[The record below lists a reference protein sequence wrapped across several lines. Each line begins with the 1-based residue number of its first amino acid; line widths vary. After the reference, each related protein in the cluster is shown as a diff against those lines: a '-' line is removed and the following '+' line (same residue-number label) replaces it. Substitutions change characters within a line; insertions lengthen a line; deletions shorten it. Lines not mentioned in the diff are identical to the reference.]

1 MGAVADD
8 FPVPLAVG
16 NWLRQPARHRPTHPA
31 IISGERSVDYAT
43 LDAWSDRLA
52 RVLVGRGLGLGDRV
66 ATLSENSV
74 EQVVLLFACA
84 RAGLILAPLNWHLS
98 PDELAVQLD
107 LFAPALTLVAA
118 SRWSEQAGGVV
129 AGWQPEPLE
138 DYVTDAYPA
147 AGTSLPAIDDDAGL
161 LLIATS
167 GTTGV
172 PKGALLTNRNC
183 YWTNASLQAAMPLD
197 ADDVVLG
204 LLPQYHVGGWNI
216 QTLLAWSLG
225 ATVVLERS
233 FDPGRVLE
241 LIERH
246 RVTTLM
252 GVPTTYVLV
261 AEHPR
266 FADTDLSSLRFAL
279 VGGAAMPR
287 SAQDR
292 WAERGV
298 AMAVGYGLT
307 EAGPNALV
315 LPPGEAPP
323 WPGAVGRPYPYVEVA
338 LRDPTDGRVLAGAGT
353 GEILVRGPN
362 VFAGYWR
369 APAATGAAMVEGW
382 LRTGDIGERDA
393 QGNYRISGRT
403 KEMFIS
409 GGENV
414 FPAEVERVL
423 SEHPAIADA
432 AVIGV
437 PDPVWGEVGVAYV
450 VTRRD
455 AVIGVDELE
464 AHCRAHLARYKV
476 PRRIV
481 ITAELPRSPVGK
493 VDKRYLPRDVDV
505 R

>member
-1 MGAVADD
+1 MAAVAEG
-8 FPVPLAVG
+8 FPAPLAVG
-16 NWLRQPARHRPTHPA
+16 SWLRQPARHRPRHAA
-31 IISGERSVDYAT
+31 IISDERTFDYAT

-52 RVLVGRGLGLGDRV
+52 RVLVGRGLRPGDRV

-74 EQVVLLFACA
+74 EQVVALFACA
-84 RAGLILAPLNWHLS
+84 RAGLILTPLNWHLS
-98 PDELAVQLD
+98 PDELAVQLT
-107 LFAPALTLVAA
+107 LFQPALTLVAA

-129 AGWQPEPLE
+129 AAWQPEPLE

-147 AGTSLPAIDDDAGL
+147 GHVTLPTLDDDAGL

-167 GTTGV
+167 GTTGQ

-183 YWTNASLQAAMPLD
+183 YWTNASLQAALPLSP
-197 ADDVVLG
+197 DDVVLS

-233 FDPGRVLE
+233 FDPGRVLDQ
-241 LIERH
+241 IERH

-252 GVPTTYVLV
+252 GVPTMYVLV

-266 FADTDLSSLRFAL
+266 FAAADLSSLRFAL
-279 VGGAAMPR
+279 VGGAAMPA

-292 WAERGV
+292 WSERGV

-307 EAGPNALV
+307 EAGPNTLV
-315 LPPGEAPP
+315 LPPGEMTP
-323 WPGAVGRPYPYVEVA
+323 WPGAVGRPYPYVDVA
-338 LRDPTDGRVLAGAGT
+338 LRDPTDGRVLTGPGA

-362 VFAGYWR
+362 VFAGYWHD
-369 APAATGAAMVEGW
+369 AAATRAAVVEGW
-382 LRTGDIGERDA
+382 LRTGDVGERDA
-393 QGNYRISGRT
+393 HGVYRISGRT
-403 KEMFIS
+403 KEMFVS

-423 SEHPAIADA
+423 SEHPAIADV

-450 VTRRD
+450 VAHQGA
-455 AVIGVDELE
+455 AVNGDELQ
-464 AHCRAHLARYKV
+464 AYCRAHLAPFKV

-481 ITAELPRSPVGK
+481 LTPELPRSPVGK
-493 VDKRYLPRDVDV
+493 VDKRHLPRDGDV
-505 R
+505 L

>member
-1 MGAVADD
+1 MGAVADG
-8 FPVPLAVG
+8 FPAPLAVG
-16 NWLRQPARHRPTHPA
+16 NWLHQPARHRPDHAA
-31 IISGERSVDYAT
+31 IVTAERTIDYAT

-52 RVLVGRGLGLGDRV
+52 RVLVGRGLEPGDRV

-84 RAGLILAPLNWHLS
+84 RAGLILTPLNWHLS
-98 PDELAVQLD
+98 PDELAVQLV
-107 LFAPALTLVAA
+107 LFEPALTLVAA

-129 AGWQPEPLE
+129 APWQPEPLE
-138 DYVTDAYPA
+138 DYVSDAYPA
-147 AGTSLPAIDDDAGL
+147 AEVTLPAPDDDAGL

-167 GTTGV
+167 GTTGI

-183 YWTNASLQAAMPLD
+183 YWTNASLQAAVPLS
-197 ADDVVLG
+197 ADDVVLA

-233 FDPGRVLE
+233 FDPGRVLD

-252 GVPTTYVLV
+252 GVPTMYVLV

-266 FADTDLSSLRFAL
+266 FAEADLSSLRFVL
-279 VGGAAMPR
+279 VGGAAMPS
-287 SAQDR
+287 SARDR
-292 WAERGV
+292 WSERGV
-298 AMAVGYGLT
+298 AVAVGYGLT
-307 EAGPNALV
+307 EAGPNTLV
-315 LPPGEAPP
+315 LPPGETPP

-338 LRDPTDGRVLAGAGT
+338 LRDPTDDRVLSGPGT

-369 APAATGAAMVEGW
+369 DPAATRAVVVGGW
-382 LRTGDIGERDA
+382 LRTGDVGERDA
-393 QGNYRISGRT
+393 RGIYRISGRT
-403 KEMFIS
+403 KEMFVS

-450 VTRRD
+450 VAHQG
-455 AVIGVDELE
+455 AVVDVGELQ
-464 AHCRAHLARYKV
+464 AHCRAHLAHYKV

-481 ITAELPRSPVGK
+481 LTAELPRSPVGK
-493 VDKRYLPRDVDV
+493 VDKRHLPRDGDAT
-505 R
+505 